1 MKNLLSFLITQ
12 ITGSSDFEI
21 MDTEVEQETT
31 LIVHAT
37 PAIVGLIIGKEG
49 KTIKNL
55 RRILSIRGVLEK
67 KNVRISVLEK

>member
-49 KTIKNL
+49 KTHRTIWNFKL
-55 RRILSIRGVLEK
+55 VDFAQKFFR
-67 KNVRISVLEK
+67 